1 MSFLGSNR
9 RRPDSR
15 VHPWLLALASL
26 ALVAVALL
34 FLPYQGYTGQAV
46 VVIEQGMSRRAIA
59 NELAAQGVLFS
70 RWPFLLF
77 AYVRSQ
83 HTLKAGEYVFTG
95 RLSAVEVFSK
105 LAQGEVRLY
114 PLTIPEGFTRW
125 EIADEVARLQLA
137 SREAFL
143 AATENAA
150 LIRDLA
156 PEARNLEGYLF
167 PDTYHF
173 ARPSDPGQMVRT
185 MVERFRSVY
194 APLRQQ
200 AKPPAEFSVHK
211 LVTLASLVEEETG
224 VSEER
229 GLVAAVFY
237 NRLERGMAL
246 ACDPTVIY
254 AKRLVNGGHFD
265 GYIRVSDL
273 ERNSPYNT
281 YLHTGLPPGP
291 IASPGRAA
299 LAAVLSPPR
308 SNYLYFVSN
317 TRGGHYFAATA
328 AEHERNVARYRRLR
342 AQQEAAPGALDR

>member
-1 MSFLGSNR
+1 MSFLGSKHR
-9 RRPDSR
+9 HLQR
-15 VHPWLLALASL
+15 VGHPWVLALASL

-34 FLPYQGYTGQAV
+34 FLPYRGYSGQAV

-59 NELAAQGVLFS
+59 DALTTRGVLHS
-70 RWPFLLF
+70 RWPFLLY
-77 AYVRSQ
+77 AYARGDQ
-83 HTLKAGEYVFTG
+83 TLKAGEYVFSE

-114 PLTIPEGFTRW
+114 PLTIPEGYTRW

-137 SREAFL
+137 SRPAFL
-143 AATENAA
+143 AATENVA

-156 PEARNLEGYLF
+156 PEAKNLEGYLF

-194 APLRQQ
+194 AQLRQQ
-200 AKPPAEFSVHK
+200 AKPPAELSPHK
-211 LVTLASLVEEETG
+211 LVTLASLVEKETG
-224 VSEER
+224 VAEER

-237 NRLERGMAL
+237 NRLERGMVL

-254 AKRLVNGGHFD
+254 AKRLANGGNFD

-281 YLHTGLPPGP
+281 YLHAGLPPGP

-342 AQQEAAPGALDR
+342 AQQEATPGAIQR